1 MTNFSRGDIDGG
13 YGAVFSPPSGPG
25 EIPFPSET
33 ASGIPTLRQFSQE
46 VRFMSPAARRLV
58 YQFGVY
64 YFHEFVEME
73 DFNYN
78 TLAGGTLDGS
88 IRQEQTATA
97 QAAFGAITFQWLEDL
112 ELGAG
117 LRLSHDMKDY
127 TAWRDVSPIG
137 AGPLGPIHQNPQD
150 TVWSGDL
157 SLRYNISPNAQTY
170 LRAARGFRA
179 PSIQGR
185 LLFGDTV
192 TMADT
197 ETILSI
203 EGGTKLRLWQQRLHL
218 NMGAFQYFMQDQQ
231 LTAVGGEAN
240 FNRLVNAEGTIGRG
254 VEAELSFCT
263 NHITGDLSRTQLQP
277 DAY

>member
-1 MTNFSRGDIDGG
+1 
-13 YGAVFSPPSGPG
+13 
-25 EIPFPSET
+25 
-33 ASGIPTLRQFSQE
+33 
-46 VRFMSPAARRLV
+46 MSPAARRLV

-117 LRLSHDMKDY
+117 LRLSHDAKDY
-127 TAWRDVSPIG
+127 TAWRDISPIG

-157 SLRYNISPNAQTY
+157 SVRYSISPNAQTY

-185 LLFGDTV
+185 LLFWRYRHNGGYGDY
-192 TMADT
+192 
-197 ETILSI
+197 S
-203 EGGTKLRLWQQRLHL
+203 LH
-218 NMGAFQYFMQDQQ
+218 
-231 LTAVGGEAN
+231 
-240 FNRLVNAEGTIGRG
+240 
-254 VEAELSFCT
+254 
-263 NHITGDLSRTQLQP
+263 
-277 DAY
+277 

>member
-1 MTNFSRGDIDGG
+1 
-13 YGAVFSPPSGPG
+13 
-25 EIPFPSET
+25 
-33 ASGIPTLRQFSQE
+33 
-46 VRFMSPAARRLV
+46 MSPAARRLV

-88 IRQEQTATA
+88 VRQEQTATA
-97 QAAFGAITFQWLEDL
+97 QAAFGAMTFQWLEDL

-117 LRLSHDMKDY
+117 LRLSHDAKGLY
-127 TAWRDVSPIG
+127 SVARQIAYWGR
-137 AGPLGPIHQNPQD
+137 IHSVLSIRTRKTQYG
-150 TVWSGDL
+150 VGDL
-157 SLRYNISPNAQTY
+157 SVRYSVSPNVQAY

-197 ETILSI
+197 ETILSF
-203 EGGTKLRLWQQRLHL
+203 EGGTKLRLSQQRLHL
-218 NMGAFQYFMQDQQ
+218 NMAAFQYSYAGSATHRGGRRGEFQS
-231 LTAVGGEAN
+231 VGE
-240 FNRLVNAEGTIGRG
+240 RR
-254 VEAELSFCT
+254 
-263 NHITGDLSRTQLQP
+263 R
-277 DAY
+277 Y